1 MTKMK
6 KLGIVVFSL
15 LLFSG
20 CSFTDMMNTPTKKV
34 EEFLGKYQTMDS
46 EVLSELDDVLSRT
59 ANLTEEQKTKYRD
72 LMKRQYQNLMYKV
85 KEETVDGNNAKVDI
99 EIEVYD
105 YAKVLQEANAYLEEH
120 EDEFVTNNVFDDV
133 KFMDYKIDEMK
144 KTMDKVKYT
153 LNFTLEKE
161 NDKWKL
167 SDITDSM
174 REKIHGIYKS

>member
-1 MTKMK
+1 MK
-6 KLGIVVFSL
+6 KLGILVFSL

-174 REKIHGIYKS
+174 REKIHGIYES

>member
-1 MTKMK
+1 MK

-174 REKIHGIYKS
+174 REKIHGIYES